1 MEDLKEEFDNINED
15 NCIINICQKTQLLMQ
30 ENYQFGYQ
38 TMDEIIKDLK
48 DELDEMYKEIEK
60 GDIEKIELE
69 IGDVVFVLC
78 NLSNK
83 YKINLGEALKKST
96 TEYQKRLE
104 YIQNKIGYNK
114 MDKEKINQL
123 WKEAKNRN
131 IV

>member
-38 TMDEIIKDLK
+38 TMDEIIKDLQ

-114 MDKEKINQL
+114 MDKEKINQS

-131 IV
+131 II